1 MDVENQ
7 NLQRVGDLPH
17 IRIVGPPPTLD
28 IPGVRPANARPMKI
42 LLPLALIAFSLP
54 IQAADPFPDSLK
66 QGQFVIGCQA
76 WTFNRF
82 SVFEAIEKTAA
93 TGAKTI
99 EFFPGQ
105 KLSQDEPMIQFSH
118 APAKGTDRKKP
129 NEKLDAAATKEVWE
143 KVKAKLKQ
151 HDITPVAYGV
161 VGIPKNTEEARAIF
175 EFAKYFGIRVLNT
188 ESVDA
193 IDTFEP
199 LVKEYDIKVG
209 FHDHP
214 KKPEHPEYR
223 MWDPNYIMEVCKDRD
238 ARIGSCADTG
248 HWVRSGLKPVDCIR
262 ILKGRVVSSHLKDLH
277 APLPSGHDVP
287 FGTGVSDVKGILDEY
302 KSLGF
307 FGPISVEYEYKQED
321 NLAEAKECIEFVRN
335 YGAAK

>member
-1 MDVENQ
+1 
-7 NLQRVGDLPH
+7 
-17 IRIVGPPPTLD
+17 
-28 IPGVRPANARPMKI
+28 MK
-42 LLPLALIAFSLP
+42 LLLSLALIAFSLP
-54 IQAADPFPDSLK
+54 LQAADPLPDNLK

-82 SVFEAIEKTAA
+82 SVFEAIEKTAE

-105 KLSQDEPMIQFSH
+105 KLSQEEPTIQFSH

-129 NEKLDAAATKEVWE
+129 TEKLDAAASKEVWD

-161 VGIPKNTEEARAIF
+161 VGIPKNAEEARTIF

-214 KKPEHPEYR
+214 KKPDHPEYR

-238 ARIGSCADTG
+238 PRIGSCADTG

-302 KSLGF
+302 KALGF
-307 FGPISVEYEYKQED
+307 VGPISVEYEYKQED
-321 NLAEAKECIEFVRN
+321 NLAEAKECIQFVRN
-335 YGAAK
+335 YGSAK

>member
-1 MDVENQ
+1 M
-7 NLQRVGDLPH
+7 
-17 IRIVGPPPTLD
+17 
-28 IPGVRPANARPMKI
+28 PGLMK
-42 LLPLALIAFSLP
+42 LLLSLALVALSLPLH
-54 IQAADPFPDSLK
+54 AAEPFPENLK

-76 WTFNRF
+76 WTFNKF

-105 KLSQDEPMIQFSH
+105 KLSQEEPMTQFSH
-118 APAKGTDRKKP
+118 APSKGTDRKKP
-129 NEKLDAAATKEVWE
+129 TEKLDAAATKEVWE
-143 KVKAKLKQ
+143 KVKAKLAK
-151 HDITPVAYGV
+151 HGITPVAYGV
-161 VGIPKNTEEARAIF
+161 VGIPKSGGEARTIF
-175 EFAKYFGIRVLNT
+175 EFAKFFGIRVINT

-214 KKPEHPEYR
+214 KREKDPNYR

-262 ILKGRVVSSHLKDLH
+262 ILGKRVVSSHLKDLH
-277 APLPSGHDVP
+277 EAAASGHDVP

-302 KSLGF
+302 KALGF
-307 FGPISVEYEYKQED
+307 VGPISIEYEHKMED
-321 NLAEAKECIEFVRN
+321 NLAEAKLCIEFVRA
-335 YGAAK
+335 YGAVK